1 VATSHWPV
9 SPSQLHHGRSRAAAV
24 SPAGSGR
31 LPRPNDTRAMI
42 NGTRRS
48 RTSTGT
54 GAPESVP
61 PPVTAHDGAN
71 RIQIRGRTQ
80 AGLIAARARGRTGGR
95 KPKMAPALI
104 NKAQRMYNARQFA
117 MAESAQSCDVT
128 LMTIYRHIT
137 TGDSATTPEQDAAWC
152 TRLLTSRWSTVLCT
166 RRRFRTIPVQTTSEN
181 DSGCLRSGACQ
192 LQGTGTAEAFSVRA
206 AAQLASF
213 ERESSPGGAYC
224 ECAGPGLLD
233 PSVMR
238 GGFRL
243 PGPGR
248 PWGSAR
254 SWWRRRGERA
264 A

>member
-1 VATSHWPV
+1 M
-9 SPSQLHHGRSRAAAV
+9 

-42 NGTRRS
+42 DGTRRS

-128 LMTIYRHIT
+128 LMTIDRHIT

-152 TRLLTSRWSTVLCT
+152 TRLLSKM
-166 RRRFRTIPVQTTSEN
+166 Q
-181 DSGCLRSGACQ
+181 
-192 LQGTGTAEAFSVRA
+192 
-206 AAQLASF
+206 
-213 ERESSPGGAYC
+213 GGAH
-224 ECAGPGLLD
+224 D
-233 PSVMR
+233 
-238 GGFRL
+238 F
-243 PGPGR
+243 
-248 PWGSAR
+248 
-254 SWWRRRGERA
+254 
-264 A
+264 